1 MSDNVHVHPTAEVAE
16 DAQIGAGTRIW
27 HQAQV
32 REGAV
37 IGRDCVLGKGVY
49 VDHHVRL
56 GDRVK
61 IQNYVSIY
69 HGVTLEDGVF
79 VGPHACLITDRH
91 PRALTPEGRVKR
103 AGDWVGGKVWVGTG
117 ASIGAGAVILPDVT
131 IGRHAMIG
139 AGAVVTSDV
148 PDYGL
153 AVGNPA
159 RVVGYACLCGH
170 RLERRHESASAP
182 GEPALYRCPVCG
194 RAYHLPEL
202 GTNHSDG

>member
-1 MSDNVHVHPTAEVAE
+1 MRDDVHVHPTAEVAE

-56 GDRVK
+56 GNGVK
-61 IQNYVSIY
+61 VQNYVSIY

-79 VGPHACLITDRH
+79 VGPHACLTTDRH

-103 AGDWVGGKVWVGTG
+103 AGDWVEGKVLVGAG

-131 IGRHAMIG
+131 IGHHAMIG

-170 RLERRHESASAP
+170 RLERVHEPAP
-182 GEPALYRCPVCG
+182 MQGEPVPYRCRTCG
-194 RAYHLPEL
+194 RTYHLPEL
-202 GTNHSDG
+202 RTGQSDG

>member
-1 MSDNVHVHPTAEVAE
+1 MRNGVHIHPTAEVAE

-32 REGAV
+32 REGAI

-56 GDRVK
+56 GDGVK

-79 VGPHACLITDRH
+79 VGPHACLVTDLH

-103 AGDWVGGKVWVGTG
+103 VGDWVGGKVWVGAG
-117 ASIGAGAVILPDVT
+117 ASIGAGAVVLPDVT

-153 AVGNPA
+153 VVGNPA

-170 RLERRHESASAP
+170 RLEQISESAPAH
-182 GEPALYRCPVCG
+182 GEPVLYRCGTCG
-194 RAYHLPEL
+194 RAYRLPALRMGQSE
-202 GTNHSDG
+202 G